1 MKKLALFIFVL
12 SLFACK
18 KEFNEDETRFLRD
31 FSAEIENVSLSK
43 ASVDIETRKVTFDD
57 GDRIVVSNGTQTAE
71 YVYSAQTQRFSSQ
84 DPLAESDSYTAYYP
98 ASDFV
103 GMTSEGM
110 QVTFP
115 QQQEY
120 NENIVREAPMKG
132 VWNGSLF
139 VFKNL
144 CSIIKFQLN
153 ASEKMTSVEF
163 SSAKASVCGTAT
175 VVGNNLTTD
184 GTGAKSLSISL
195 PSNFTPSQTRPVC
208 LVVPAQFYE
217 GGFMMRATF
226 ESGREWY
233 QPLNRDITLQAGY
246 INAMDVLTLT
256 YFSGGDGTASN
267 PYKIATVA
275 DLQNLSTYVASADAD
290 KAAFKTAHYQQVA
303 DIDFKGGKHASIGN
317 SNAEPYSYFEGTYD
331 GNGYKISNVV
341 IENPNTTKAQGFF
354 GYLSGNAVVKGM
366 RFDKASV
373 TSTTWNTGIIVG
385 CMQPSSNSLVENCIV
400 TNSTVNGSSD
410 TNGGIVGKL
419 MAGTIRSCSF
429 SGTVTTTTSAKHQ
442 AAGIV
447 GNVTAANCLV
457 EDCSFDGTVKG
468 ACGNV
473 GGIVGSLNGG
483 SSVVGCTVSKNSI
496 IEGGSI
502 ADNGINV
509 GGVVGYINGTTGGK
523 VVDCSCA
530 GTIKAHYY
538 DVGGIVG
545 RDQGVKIANCT
556 FTGVVSTD
564 YDDSAAKDDLFS
576 RLGGICGHIHGSAFV
591 ENCKVSGTIGQN
603 TSYVGG
609 VVGWLELG
617 SVVSC
622 EVTGVTVK
630 GRYYVGGVV
639 GRFKSGIVKSCTVTT
654 PSVSATNHAGAVAG
668 CLLDGASLSACSVSG
683 GNVSASNMC
692 AGGVA
697 GVFSTGGLIS
707 QCTVSNVNIIATVK
721 LAGGIL
727 GNMDGCSN
735 AQRSKV
741 ERCHVSGGKISVRDG
756 LVGGVLGGCNT
767 YGIVNLCS
775 AQTDVEATGT
785 TSGNVGGIVGWT
797 QSDNILIANCVYC
810 GGTLSNAGSAG
821 NVGGICGG
829 FGSSNKVTSPGN
841 TTILNCCA
849 FPTRVSTGTSNANIA
864 GIAGYVNTVS
874 IQNCYSPAPSS
885 AFIFNGAASGAS
897 RGSIYGWLRGINTTD
912 SCSGIIKD
920 VYWLTGFKAGN
931 SSGNYK
937 YVKSEQALTDA
948 QMRNTGAVSRP
959 STQTSHADFLT
970 ALNAGADAYNAGTK
984 VFDIRAEEWVMG
996 TNGYPVIYGT
1006 VLASSTA
1013 VSSKTRVSLLGDSI
1027 TTYKG
1032 YTMYPANG
1040 QYPNGNYTD
1049 FTSVTQ
1055 TYWYQLI
1062 YNKMSNAVLEANSA
1076 YTGTCVQNTTSKGHP
1091 GYGFLQRY
1099 VDLGNPDVIFIN
1111 GGTNDAWSYSLPVGT
1126 LDFTKAT
1133 EDLDTYQFAQ
1143 AYDKLIRLIRA
1154 KYPKAKV
1161 FCIIGDNV
1169 MDAGKTAY
1177 AKVIRDVCNQYGL
1190 HYAEVVFA
1198 DRTASTYDK
1207 VHPNVAGMKDMA
1219 NQIWNQVKN
1228 YL

>member
-163 SSAKASVCGTAT
+163 SSAKASVCGAAT

-208 LVVPAQFYE
+208 LVVPAQLYE
-217 GGFMMRATF
+217 GGFIMKATF

-256 YFSGGDGTASN
+256 YFSGGDGTANN
-267 PYKIATVA
+267 PYKIASVT
-275 DLQNLSTYVASADAD
+275 DLQNLSAYVASADAD
-290 KAAFKTAHYQQVA
+290 KAAFKMAHYQQVA
-303 DIDFKGGKHASIGN
+303 DIDFKSATLQSIGATN
-317 SNAEPYSYFEGTYD
+317 DSSNPSYFKGTYD
-331 GNGYKISNVV
+331 GNGYTISNVA
-341 IENPNTTKAQGFF
+341 ITNANAKKAQGMF
-354 GYLSGNAVVKGM
+354 GYLDGSAHLKGI
-366 RFDKASV
+366 RINQASV
-373 TSTTWNTGIIVG
+373 NSNTWNNGILVG
-385 CMQPSSNSLVENCIV
+385 CVQSTSSAVIEDCVV
-400 TNSTVNGSSD
+400 TLSTVTSSD
-410 TNGGIVGKL
+410 ENNGGLVGKL
-419 MAGTIRSCSF
+419 MAGTIRNCSF
-429 SGTVTTTTSAKHQ
+429 SGIVKTTTSAKHQ

-447 GNVTAANCLV
+447 GYVSNAGCLV
-457 EDCSFDGTVKG
+457 ESCSFDGTVTG
-468 ACGNV
+468 SCGNV
-473 GGIVGSLNGG
+473 GGIIGSMVGSA
-483 SSVVGCTVSKNSI
+483 SVKKCSVSKNSVI
-496 IEGGSI
+496 TGGTI
-502 ADNGINV
+502 ANNGINIGGIV
-509 GGVVGYINGTTGGK
+509 GYITGATGGVVE
-523 VVDCSCA
+523 SCVCE
-530 GTIKAHYY
+530 GTINAHYY

-545 RDQGVKIANCT
+545 RDQGVAIKNCT
-556 FTGVVSTD
+556 FSGKVSSD
-564 YDDSAAKDDLFS
+564 YDDSAASGDNFS
-576 RLGGICGHIHGSAFV
+576 RVGGICGHIHGTGYA
-591 ENCKVSGTIGQN
+591 ENCTVSGSVTGK
-603 TSYVGG
+603 SYVGG
-609 VVGWLELG
+609 VVGWLEQG
-617 SVVSC
+617 SAVACKINSA
-622 EVTGVTVK
+622 TVK
-630 GRYYVGGVV
+630 GVNYVGGVV
-639 GRFKSGIVKSCTVTT
+639 GRFKAGIVKSCTLNT
-654 PSVSATNHAGAVAG
+654 PSVSGTKFIGGVSG
-668 CLLDGASLSACSVSG
+668 VLLNTSSLSDCTVNDATITGSD
-683 GNVSASNMC
+683 MC
-692 AGGVA
+692 VGGVA
-697 GVFSTGGLIS
+697 GLFSAGGFIS
-707 QCTVSNVNIIATVK
+707 QCNVNNSKITSSTK

-727 GNMDGCSN
+727 GNMDSCTN
-735 AQRSKV
+735 AQQSKV
-741 ERCHVSGGKISVRDG
+741 ERCNVTGGTVQVSTGSAGGI
-756 LVGGVLGGCNT
+756 LGGSNT
-767 YGIVNLCS
+767 YGIVNLCTSS
-775 AQTDVEATGT
+775 ANVTCIGTGAN
-785 TSGNVGGIVGWT
+785 GNVGGIVGWV
-797 QSDNILIANCVYC
+797 QSTNLLVANSVYYN
-810 GGTLSNAGSAG
+810 GQLSNSGTSGGVA
-821 NVGGICGG
+821 GICGCLSAAS
-829 FGSSNKVTSPGN
+829 FSVTAVV
-841 TTILNCCA
+841 NCCA
-849 FPTRVSTGTSNANIA
+849 FPSKVSTGSGNANIA
-864 GIAGYVNTVS
+864 GIAGYVNTVT
-874 IQNCYSPAPSS
+874 IQNCYSPVPSS
-885 AFIFNGAASGAS
+885 ALYFNGAASGSS
-897 RGSIYGWLRGINTTD
+897 RGSIYGWLRGVNTTD
-912 SCSGIIKD
+912 ACSGVIKD
-920 VYWLTGFKAGN
+920 VYWLDGFKVGN
-931 SSGNYK
+931 FSGNYK
-937 YVKSEQALTDA
+937 YVKSEQSLTDA

-959 STQTSHADFLT
+959 STSTAYADFLG
-970 ALNAGADAYNAGTK
+970 ALNAGAADYNNSP
-984 VFDIRAEEWVMG
+984 VFDVRAEEWVMG

-1006 VLASSTA
+1006 LLANSSAT
-1013 VSSKTRVSLLGDSI
+1013 SSKVRVSLLGDSI

-1032 YTMYPANG
+1032 YTMYPSNG
-1040 QYPNGNYTD
+1040 QYPNSNYSD
-1049 FTSVTQ
+1049 FTSVSQ

-1062 YNKMSNAVLEANSA
+1062 YNKMTNAVLEVNSA

-1177 AKVIRDVCNQYGL
+1177 AKVIRDVCNQCGL
-1190 HYAEVVFA
+1190 HYAEVVFS
-1198 DRTASTYDK
+1198 DRASSTYDN